1 MNFRIYQPPDEQEIL
16 LDAME
21 SNDCTPSHSQS
32 IRLKKASR
40 DGCLTE
46 SVIYGI
52 LDEERG
58 NQKEVLKLS
67 SERYDKYLKRFPTTA
82 QKEDYVERALKHY
95 ERYLD
100 KKRSNEER

>member
-1 MNFRIYQPPDEQEIL
+1 MNFRIYQPTDEQEIL

-40 DGCLTE
+40 DE